1 MGSILQLPVLPALA
15 VLSTLLLTACETAV
29 SSEETRAAPT
39 ENPVSGY
46 NPLDDFEQLDPAS
59 VFATPE
65 PDLAATEYTPGQVT
79 RGRYLVGL
87 LGCGSCHTDG
97 ALVGDPNPNRLLAG
111 SGTGIAY
118 TSPFVDSNPGIVYPP
133 NLTSDMA
140 TGLGSWTMQRLVTMI
155 RVGTTEHSS
164 RSLPIM
170 PWPAYASITR
180 EDALAIAA
188 YLKSLPPVSHQ
199 VPSNVPEGELA
210 EAPYVHFGVYQRL
223 QE

>member
-1 MGSILQLPVLPALA
+1 VTSVFI
-15 VLSTLLLTACETAV
+15 VLSAVLLTACEAV
-29 SSEETRAAPT
+29 DDTGEQTSA
-39 ENPVSGY
+39 NPVPGY
-46 NPLDDFEQLDPAS
+46 NPLVDFEQLNPAT

-65 PDLAATEYTPGQVT
+65 PDLGASEYTPGQVS

-97 ALVGDPNPNRLLAG
+97 ALVGDPNPERLLAG
-111 SGTGIAY
+111 SDTGIAY

-140 TGLGSWTMQRLVTMI
+140 TGLGSWTMERLVTMI
-155 RVGTTEHSS
+155 RVGTTEHSA
-164 RSLPIM
+164 RSLPVM
-170 PWPAYASITR
+170 PWPAYSSITR

-199 VPSNVPEGELA
+199 VPRNVVEGEPA

-223 QE
+223 EE